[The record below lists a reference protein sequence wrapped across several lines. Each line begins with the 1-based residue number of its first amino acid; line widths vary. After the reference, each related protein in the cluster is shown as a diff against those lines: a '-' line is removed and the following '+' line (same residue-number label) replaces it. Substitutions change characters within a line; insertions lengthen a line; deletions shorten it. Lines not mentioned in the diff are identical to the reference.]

1 MEKYLNRNNNSG
13 VSHFE
18 IYSDKIAVKFT
29 STNKIYS
36 YSYAYAGK
44 SHVDKMKILAE
55 RGHGLNAYIKTYVN
69 NLCDK

>member
-18 IYSDKIAVKFT
+18 IYLDKIEVKFT
-29 STNKIYS
+29 NTNKIYS
-36 YSYAYAGK
+36 YSYTYAGK

-55 RGHGLNAYIKTYVN
+55 RGHGLNTYIKTYVN
-69 NLCDK
+69 NLYDK

>member
-1 MEKYLNRNNNSG
+1 MKKYLNRNNNSG

-18 IYSDKIAVKFT
+18 IYLDKIAVKFT
-29 STNKIYS
+29 NTNKIYS

-55 RGHGLNAYIKTYVN
+55 RGHGLNTYIKTNVN
-69 NLCDK
+69 NLYDK